1 MRNQNSILNRNH
13 DQIEALIESKNVSI
27 AQLILILENVNSIE
41 LKHKTALRLHDIG
54 DLSALSALVKEIQK
68 DDNKNYRGT
77 LVYSCGAFDCSE
89 YLDFFINLIINDST
103 EVAMTA
109 VLIIE
114 EMERLKKDQITK
126 ELDRLDKILDQQK
139 ENHNKEFLEEVIQ
152 ILRNKLDDF

>member
-1 MRNQNSILNRNH
+1 
-13 DQIEALIESKNVSI
+13 
-27 AQLILILENVNSIE
+27 
-41 LKHKTALRLHDIG
+41 
-54 DLSALSALVKEIQK
+54 
-68 DDNKNYRGT
+68 GT
-77 LVYSCGAFDCSE
+77 LVYSFGAFDCSE
-89 YLDFFINLIINDST
+89 YLDFFINLIINDIT